1 MEKKENTGKKDTE
14 GVLSSVKITSS
25 GIKYF
30 VLCVIFLT
38 VVVLLWGFLGRIPV
52 KIYGIGT
59 ISTEL
64 SETTINSNYHGIV
77 TNIFK
82 HAGDTIRKGEKLVR
96 MQEFDLA
103 QAIDDSRLNLNQSLK
118 EDSMELFSLE
128 NEKLQRLKTFDLNKQ
143 KLERLVESINKKIA
157 FYENLYDEKK
167 LLLNSGIIS
176 HAEFENTEFSLRDQK
191 VLLIDTESKLSS
203 LKLDKESYMNNV
215 VIKKSQISDH
225 VKMLTEKL
233 KNLLAK
239 DNRYSYITSSYD
251 AVIIEV
257 LVDEDQTINENH
269 KVFTIKLIDTDDND
283 LYVDMFIPFSEK
295 ARATDNMEVVVAPY
309 NVDKNRYGQIVGEI
323 QEINNFPATEE
334 FMRKLL
340 VDKDVVRIFAS
351 KGPVYYAKAKL
362 IKDPKTVSGL
372 KWTSRKGVPYKIK
385 PGMICETEIYVD
397 FVSPMSFVI
406 PWFKKEMSNEQ

>member
-1 MEKKENTGKKDTE
+1 MEKKENAGKKDTE

-64 SETTINSNYHGIV
+64 SETTITSNYHGIV
-77 TNIFK
+77 TSVYK
-82 HAGDTIRKGEKLVR
+82 QAGDTIRKGEKLVR
-96 MQEFDLA
+96 MEEFDLA
-103 QAIDDSRLNLNQSLK
+103 QAIDESRLNLKQSLK
-118 EDSMELFSLE
+118 EDSVELLSLG
-128 NEKLQRLKTFDLNKQ
+128 NEKIQRLKTFDLDKQ

-157 FYENLYDEKK
+157 FFEDLYDEKK
-167 LLLNSGIIS
+167 LLLDNGIIS
-176 HAEFENTEFSLRDQK
+176 NSEFKETEFSLREQK

-203 LKLDKESYMNNV
+203 LKLDEESYLNSV
-215 VIKKSQISDH
+215 VIKRSQINDH
-225 VKMLTEKL
+225 IKMLTEKL
-233 KNLLAK
+233 NNLLAK
-239 DNRYSYITSSYD
+239 DKQYSYITSIYD
-251 AVIIEV
+251 AVILEV
-257 LVDEDQTINENH
+257 LVDKNETIEENH

-295 ARATDNMEVVVAPY
+295 ARATDDMEVVVAPY
-309 NVDKNRYGQIVGEI
+309 NVDKNRYGQIVGDIIEM
-323 QEINNFPATEE
+323 NDFPATEE
-334 FMRKLL
+334 FMSNLL
-340 VDKDVVRIFAS
+340 IDEDVVSIFAS
-351 KGPVYYAKAKL
+351 KGPVYYARAKL
-362 IKDPKTVSGL
+362 VKDAKTVSGL

-397 FVSPMSFVI
+397 FVSPMSLVI
-406 PWFKKEMSNEQ
+406 PWFKKEMSDE